1 MNGCECKPDA
11 KRKRDSAHSR
21 TRSASAIARSLKNAK
36 RKRDSAHSR
45 TRSASAIARSLKNA
59 KRKRDSAQPQEK
71 DAAIKKGTQHGTDQ
85 YEARGRVFVCGRNR
99 GCGYRSPVCARVR
112 GSDEEGHQ
120 EVCRQD
126 RGSSR

>member
-45 TRSASAIARSLKNA
+45 TRSASAIAHSLKNA
-59 KRKRDSAQPQEK
+59 KRKRDSSQPQEK

-85 YEARGRVFVCGRNR
+85 YEACGSFFVRGRH
-99 GCGYRSPVCARVR
+99 RSSLFPSPARFR
-112 GSDEEGHQ
+112 
-120 EVCRQD
+120 
-126 RGSSR
+126 